1 MEKMFWE
8 FNRKDDLTILVED
21 EELYVHRFIL
31 ASCSPVFNVMLESDD
46 FVETNK
52 NVIPLPNKK
61 KENIQEMLNYVYPF
75 GSQISDQTN
84 IDSLLVLS
92 REYGISKINNLCEEY
107 LLQKIPTVDLL
118 ITAQEFELERLREK
132 CIQYF
137 SEKALEPLQNYPK
150 YNELSK
156 ENKLKLAK
164 GQIMVLR
171 KFCENAKTASRNFI
185 EYSLFTMYSPKIS
198 FRSAIRI
205 LSFYEGNER

>member
-1 MEKMFWE
+1 MIGVEWIRIEMVDLVFYGSEK
-8 FNRKDDLTILVED
+8 
-21 EELYVHRFIL
+21 
-31 ASCSPVFNVMLESDD
+31 LE
-46 FVETNK
+46 
-52 NVIPLPNKK
+52 
-61 KENIQEMLNYVYPF
+61 Y
-75 GSQISDQTN
+75 QTN

-171 KFCENAKTASRNFI
+171 KFCENAKTKFPNKTISYYD
-185 EYSLFTMYSPKIS
+185 YSNVAFMENESKKM
-198 FRSAIRI
+198 RI
-205 LSFYEGNER
+205 NNEDED